1 MNPPKMRKMMGSTAR
16 PGEHVDHGETQ
27 PATLVQM
34 TLIKAAV
41 PTSPSCQLTTGDTV
55 PQEVQGCSFSASWKA
70 SQAQSRDKERA
81 MRTESPLTHTAMSKA
96 HDAGQEESE
105 DKHAIP
111 TWGTW
116 LKKHK

>member
-1 MNPPKMRKMMGSTAR
+1 MSPPKMRKMMGSTAR

-41 PTSPSCQLTTGDTV
+41 PTSPSCQLTAGDTV
-55 PQEVQGCSFSASWKA
+55 PQEVQGRSSSASWKA

-81 MRTESPLTHTAMSKA
+81 MRTAVTSHPHSHVQTS
-96 HDAGQEESE
+96 
-105 DKHAIP
+105 
-111 TWGTW
+111 
-116 LKKHK
+116 